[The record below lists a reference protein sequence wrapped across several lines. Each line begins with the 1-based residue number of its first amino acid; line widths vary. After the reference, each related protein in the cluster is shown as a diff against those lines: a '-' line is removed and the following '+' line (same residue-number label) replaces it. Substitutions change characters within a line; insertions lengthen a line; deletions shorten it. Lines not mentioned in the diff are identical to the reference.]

1 MRVRTSSGACTQT
14 QGGTSTLR
22 GDPEISGHHETG
34 DAAFSEAISKFGGSC
49 EATNGATVRRRNLHD
64 PRKRAALRVV
74 VEQRLHGRA
83 EGEGEVVWPDEQ
95 LIDSIH
101 RRDLLSP

>member
-1 MRVRTSSGACTQT
+1 MRVLASSGACAQT

-22 GDPEISGHHETG
+22 GDPEISGHRETG
-34 DAAFSEAISKFGGSC
+34 DAAFSEAISKFGSSY

-64 PRKRAALRVV
+64 PPKGAALRVV
-74 VEQRLHGRA
+74 VEQRLHGRP
-83 EGEGEVVWPDEQ
+83 EGEGQVVWPNEQ

-101 RRDLLSP
+101 RRDLLSA